1 MTFDRWDGRAIAVWG
16 AILAAWF
23 ACWFACLTSCSPTPT
38 PLTQADTVVIVETTA
53 SIARCQAE
61 GRAANSYRAYAMC
74 MCRDGLHSELQ
85 CAVDFPKGLD
95 AGSYKD
101 VPHGD

>member
-1 MTFDRWDGRAIAVWG
+1 MKDFRQAVVWG
-16 AILAAWF
+16 TILFVCGATWLAA
-23 ACWFACLTSCSPTPT
+23 CLSSCSLPPT

-61 GRAANSYRAYAMC
+61 GRAANSYRSYAIC
-74 MCRDGLHSELQ
+74 MCRDGLHTPLQ

-101 VPHGD
+101 VSHGD